1 MHLSSCTVC
10 LYYVYYALYGPRM
23 LIMKRPLSILRNPW
37 LVIWEELH
45 KQEGEDNMLVTPTAP
60 PAEDD
65 DNDDVVMVPAKRK
78 FEGSLLEFIIGNIL
92 VLVSVATSLVFELV
106 AAYCYLSY
114 WLCTKIMNMCGSP
127 PNMCTILPFAITFLI
142 GSIFRLLDAVL
153 LVTSTIVVESVAAS
167 NYMIVTILSFSHTQ
181 GKKMHQKTRKVSH
194 ITRWAFRQ
202 SLFQDWNPPRSNF
215 NCCESSEPQV
225 EENVTE

>member
-1 MHLSSCTVC
+1 
-10 LYYVYYALYGPRM
+10 
-23 LIMKRPLSILRNPW
+23 
-37 LVIWEELH
+37 
-45 KQEGEDNMLVTPTAP
+45 MLVTPTAP
-60 PAEDD
+60 PAEEEEEEEEDD
-65 DNDDVVMVPAKRK
+65 DGDVVMVPAKRK
-78 FEGSLLEFIIGNIL
+78 FEGSLLDFIIGNTL

-127 PNMCTILPFAITFLI
+127 PNMWTILPFAVTFLI
-142 GSIFRLLDAVL
+142 GSIFQLLDAVL

-167 NYMIVTILSFSHTQ
+167 NYIIVTILSLSHTQ
-181 GKKMHQKTRKVSH
+181 GKMMHQKTRKVSH
-194 ITRWAFRQ
+194 IARWAFRQ